1 MDSPSTP
8 RARLS
13 TVRYRYIGSPLTAT
27 NRAGMADTEKAL
39 KRLERAAARARK
51 AEDDLAEA
59 RAQLRQALADAR
71 DEGASI
77 SELARRLG
85 VSRQRVY
92 ALLD

>member
-1 MDSPSTP
+1 
-8 RARLS
+8 
-13 TVRYRYIGSPLTAT
+13 
-27 NRAGMADTEKAL
+27 MAEMEKAL

-59 RAQLRQALADAR
+59 RAQLRQALAEAK

-92 ALLD
+92 ALLNDSPGR

>member
-1 MDSPSTP
+1 MTSLSCATIVTFAAHSMMAS
-8 RARLS
+8 ARSRTSLAQVS
-13 TVRYRYIGSPLTAT
+13 SRPMSSNVMPFGSPLFY
-27 NRAGMADTEKAL
+27 
-39 KRLERAAARARK
+39 
-51 AEDDLAEA
+51 
-59 RAQLRQALADAR
+59 AR

>member
-1 MDSPSTP
+1 
-8 RARLS
+8 
-13 TVRYRYIGSPLTAT
+13 
-27 NRAGMADTEKAL
+27 MADTEKAI
-39 KRLERAAARARK
+39 KRLERAAARTRK

-59 RAQLRQALADAR
+59 RARLRQALADAR
-71 DEGASI
+71 NEGASI